1 MAVPEVLLGLERS
14 KQKRADE
21 KLTDS
26 EQRARDER
34 LTLAMRAGKLA
45 AWDYDVATG
54 RNVWDDRLADLL
66 GLGDA
71 ERDRISD
78 EWTSVV
84 HSEDRERVER
94 EFQAAL
100 SGRAPYDTEFRVC
113 RSDGEIRWFLSA
125 AHSVCDSQGRITR
138 LVGIVQD
145 VTAIRKTALE
155 LESANAR
162 LTEATRAGGLGI
174 HEYYPQEGRLVWD
187 AQMRAWWGIDPAE
200 VVTYEKFVTRL
211 HADDREP
218 TQAAVDRA
226 LDPVTGGRYEADYR
240 VMQADGTAR
249 WMHATGRVFFQG
261 GLAVLLIGTVQD
273 ITQDRLLADALRAA
287 DQRKD
292 VFLATLSH
300 ELRNPLAP
308 IRTAARLL
316 ANPKLDAQQLAW
328 AQAVIQRQVTSLAL
342 LLDDLLDISRITQG
356 KLVLKLERVTLASVI
371 DAAVESARPLLDR
384 KQHRFTVS
392 LPPEAVLLEADPL
405 RLAQI
410 LSNLIT
416 NSAKYTDPGGRI
428 EVAARVEDGSL
439 TIEIT
444 DDGIGIPA
452 EAVPKLFDM
461 FSQFDTSAGR
471 AEGGLG
477 IGLALVKGLVE
488 LHGGSVTARSAG
500 REQGSTF
507 AVKLPNAEYMS
518 GSSMSELI
526 VPTLFSH
533 SRRVLLADDNRDGAD
548 ALAMLLKVSGH
559 DVRVAYDGP
568 SAVSVAQTFRPDV
581 AIIDIDM
588 PGMDGYAVA
597 RMLRGESWA
606 SGVMLLAVTGW
617 GQEGDRN
624 RAARAGFDSH
634 LTKPVDPEMLA
645 SLLSQGR
652 RPS

>member
-1 MAVPEVLLGLERS
+1 MAVPEALLEVDDRERN
-14 KQKRADE
+14 QTDE
-21 KLTDS
+21 KLDEG
-26 EQRARDER
+26 EQRAREQR

-54 RNVWDDRLADLL
+54 RNVWDDRLIDLL
-66 GLGDA
+66 GLSGADHHPA
-71 ERDRISD
+71 SD
-78 EWTSVV
+78 EWISVI
-84 HSEDRERVER
+84 HPDDRQRVER

-100 SGRAPYDTEFRVC
+100 ADRAPYDTEFRVF
-113 RSDGEIRWFLSA
+113 RADGGIRWFHSA
-125 AHSVCDSQGRITR
+125 AHTVRDSHGEITR

-145 VTAIRKTALE
+145 VTGIRQTALE

-174 HEYYPQEGRLVWD
+174 HEYYPQEGRLIWD
-187 AQMRAWWGIDPAE
+187 AQMRTWWGLDPTE
-200 VVTYEKFVTRL
+200 VVTYEKFVARL
-211 HADDREP
+211 HVDDRQP

-226 LDPVTGGRYEADYR
+226 LDPLTGGRYEADYR
-240 VMQADGTAR
+240 VMQADASVR
-249 WMHATGRVFFQG
+249 WMHATGRVFFEG
-261 GLAVLLIGTVQD
+261 GRAVLLIGTVQD
-273 ITQDRLLADALRAA
+273 VTEDRLLADALRAA

-328 AQAVIQRQVTSLAL
+328 AQAVIQRQVTSMAL

-384 KQHRFTVS
+384 KQHRLTVS
-392 LPPEAVLLEADPL
+392 LPAEAVLLEADPL

-416 NSAKYTDPGGRI
+416 NSAKYTDPGGKI
-428 EVAARVEDGSL
+428 DVSARVDHGML
-439 TIEIT
+439 AVDIT
-444 DDGIGIPA
+444 DNGIGIPA
-452 EAVPKLFDM
+452 EAIPKLFDM
-461 FSQFDTSAGR
+461 FSQFDTSTGR

-488 LHGGSVTARSAG
+488 LHGGSVTAHSAG

-507 AVKLPNAEYMS
+507 TVMLPDARQVAL
-518 GSSMSELI
+518 SSMSEMA
-526 VPTLFSH
+526 VSAAFSGA
-533 SRRVLLADDNRDGAD
+533 RRVLLADDNRDGAD
-548 ALAMLLKVSGH
+548 ALALLLKVSGH

-568 SAVSVAQTFRPDV
+568 SAVSLAQTFRPDV

-597 RMLRGESWA
+597 RALRGESWA
-606 SGVMLLAVTGW
+606 TGLMLLAVTGW

-624 RAARAGFDSH
+624 RAASAGFDSH

-645 SLLSQGR
+645 SMLSQGR

>member
-45 AWDYDVATG
+45 AWDYDVATR

-84 HSEDRERVER
+84 HPEDRERVER

-113 RSDGEIRWFLSA
+113 RSDGEIRWFSSA